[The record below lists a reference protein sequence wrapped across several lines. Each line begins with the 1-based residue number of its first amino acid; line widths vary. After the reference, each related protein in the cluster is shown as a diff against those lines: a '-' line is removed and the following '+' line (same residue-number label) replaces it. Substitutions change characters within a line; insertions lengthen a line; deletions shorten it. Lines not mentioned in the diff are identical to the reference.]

1 MARDAGRFQGK
12 AWLGRNLRSIALRG
26 IALIGAA
33 GLATQPVS
41 AATTCMRG
49 INLAGA
55 EFGKVGDVYGKGY
68 TYPSA
73 ETIRYFAS
81 KGFTA
86 VRLPFLWERL
96 QPKLY
101 ASFDRAEAKR
111 LAATVEL
118 VRKAGMV
125 VILDPHNYA
134 RYKGDLIG
142 TDNVPQSAFAD
153 FWRRLSVRFGTE
165 ADIAFGLMNEPHGI
179 AAEDWVSA
187 ANGAIAA
194 IRQAGSASLILVPGT
209 AWTGAHSW
217 SAGDYGTTNAAAMSA
232 IVDPQNNY
240 VFEVHQYLDQ
250 DFSGKNDECS
260 RAADAVK
267 ALSDVG
273 TWLKQNNRRGLLG
286 EFAVPRQ
293 PECQSAL
300 VDMVKV
306 VESNPDAW
314 LGWAYWAAGDWWP
327 EDEILNIQPV
337 RTVDKPQMA
346 TLLKAM
352 SENASCGR

>member
-1 MARDAGRFQGK
+1 MARYAGRSQGK

-26 IALIGAA
+26 IALLGAA
-33 GLATQPVS
+33 SLATQPVS

-55 EFGKVGDVYGKGY
+55 EFGKVGDAYGKGY

-217 SAGDYGTTNAAAMSA
+217 SAGDYGTTNAEAS
-232 IVDPQNNY
+232 
-240 VFEVHQYLDQ
+240 
-250 DFSGKNDECS
+250 
-260 RAADAVK
+260 
-267 ALSDVG
+267 
-273 TWLKQNNRRGLLG
+273 
-286 EFAVPRQ
+286 
-293 PECQSAL
+293 
-300 VDMVKV
+300 
-306 VESNPDAW
+306 
-314 LGWAYWAAGDWWP
+314 
-327 EDEILNIQPV
+327 
-337 RTVDKPQMA
+337 
-346 TLLKAM
+346 TL
-352 SENASCGR
+352 R